1 VVCALGELFARAE
14 TPGLHSREEATVHTT
29 VDERG
34 AANRTTDRRA
44 DLATAACYL
53 VVVFSGV
60 VLMVVLTVAAFV
72 I

>member
-29 VDERG
+29 VDERRAG
-34 AANRTTDRRA
+34 NRTDRRV
-44 DLATAACYL
+44 DLAYNACYL
-53 VVVFSGV
+53 VVLFSGV
-60 VLMVVLTVAAFV
+60 VLMAALIVAAFV